1 MSKWSFNEATYG
13 FNASGIALISLRRSA
28 RGCLGMFETRI
39 RKMKEVFSA
48 PLVRKVLRR
57 PGIARAK
64 GRDERSSGCM
74 TYDSSRRSVPL
85 ARSLRSSES
94 DLSGSFGSKKSAFA
108 VFDDGD
114 FSLR

>member
-1 MSKWSFNEATYG
+1 MSKWRFNEEMYG
-13 FNASGIALISLRRSA
+13 FKASGIALISLRRSA
-28 RGCLGMFETRI
+28 RGCLGMFEART

-57 PGIARAK
+57 PGIARAR

-74 TYDSSRRSVPL
+74 TYDASRGSVPL

-94 DLSGSFGSKKSAFA
+94 DLSGSSNLKLVLVVFA
-108 VFDDGD
+108 DVH